1 MKRPGSWCET
11 PRPPQPWCERPAPA
25 APWCEVPKSSVL
37 GVLDALLKV
46 AKR

>member
-11 PRPPQPWCERPAPA
+11 PRPPQPWCERPSPP
-25 APWCEVPKSSVL
+25 APWCESAESPVL
-37 GVLDALLKV
+37 NVLDRLLKA

>member
-25 APWCEVPKSSVL
+25 APWCEVPKSPVL
-37 GVLDALLKV
+37 GVLGALLKA